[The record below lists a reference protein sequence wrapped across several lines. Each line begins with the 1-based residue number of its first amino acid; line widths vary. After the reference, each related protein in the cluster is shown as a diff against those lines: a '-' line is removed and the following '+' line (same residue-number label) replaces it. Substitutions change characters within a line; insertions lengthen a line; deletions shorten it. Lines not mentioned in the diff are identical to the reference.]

1 MSEKVRLTAEEI
13 KKISDH
19 MKSVMKMSSDAR
31 EVFIAMT
38 IGEVYDVEL
47 PVPEVIESISRVARA
62 GNRPEDNHVYYLIPT
77 NIDKKVFTLTSNCN
91 VTQVQVT
98 PNTRTELTFTDL
110 VSPDFWVCL
119 KDFLTGDHDAL
130 QFYADSIN
138 EAMDRQEIYAVL
150 QLLEAGVTDTGN
162 THTTESGETELT
174 YPVLVNMVRSLAKY
188 GSKFVLI
195 SGANVTTDIMLMDFN
210 ANTFRQY
217 GLENLRIQLMPIET
231 QTVDVNGS
239 GQEAIIDADTAYL
252 VAVSDS
258 KGNKPVLFA
267 RRKVSIAGDMA
278 DTTVVAKERL
288 IFDTGNI
295 KNIGATVKFARGKA
309 GYEEYGAVLI
319 NKYTIAKFTK

>member
-1 MSEKVRLTAEEI
+1 MSKEKLNAEQL

-19 MKSVMKMSSDAR
+19 MKTVLNMSADAR

-38 IGEVYDVEL
+38 VGDVYDVEL
-47 PVPEVIESISRVARA
+47 PIPEVIEAISRTVRA
-62 GNRPEDNHVYYLIPT
+62 GNRPEDNHVYYLVPS
-77 NIDKKVFTLTSNCN
+77 NIDKKVYTLTSNCN
-91 VTQVQVT
+91 VTQQQVT

-138 EAMDRQEIYAVL
+138 EAMNRQEIYAVL

-162 THTTESGETELT
+162 SFTLDSGDDALT
-174 YPVLVNMVRSLAKY
+174 YPKLVEMIRSLAKY
-188 GSKFVLI
+188 GTNFVLI

-217 GLENLRIQLMPIET
+217 GLENLRIKHYPIEDL
-231 QTVDVNGS
+231 TVDVNGS
-239 GQEAIIDADTAYL
+239 GQQEVIDEDTAYL
-252 VAVSDS
+252 VAVSDA
-258 KGNKPVLFA
+258 KGNKPVVFA
-267 RRKVSIAGDMA
+267 RRKISPLADMA
-278 DTTVVAKERL
+278 DTTIVAKERA
-288 IFDTGNI
+288 IIDTGNM
-295 KNIGATVKFARGKA
+295 KNVGSTVKFARGKA

-319 NKYTIAKFTK
+319 NKYTVAKFTK

>member
-1 MSEKVRLTAEEI
+1 MSKEKLTAEQL

-19 MKSVMKMSSDAR
+19 MKTVLNMSADAR

-38 IGEVYDVEL
+38 IGDVYDVEL
-47 PVPEVIESISRVARA
+47 PIPEVIESISRIARA
-62 GNRPEDNHVYYLIPT
+62 GNRPEDNHVYYLVPST
-77 NIDKKVFTLTSNCN
+77 LDKKVYTLTSNCN

-110 VSPDFWVCL
+110 VSPDFWVCI

-162 THTTESGETELT
+162 SFTLDSGDDALT
-174 YPVLVNMVRSLAKY
+174 YPKLVEMVRSLAKY
-188 GSKFVLI
+188 GTNFVLI

-217 GLENLRIQLMPIET
+217 GLDNLRIKLQPIEEL
-231 QTVDVNGS
+231 TVDVNGS
-239 GQEAIIDADTAYL
+239 GQASVIDPDVAYL
-252 VAVSDS
+252 VAVSDA
-258 KGNKPVLFA
+258 KGNRPVVFA
-267 RRKVSIAGDMA
+267 RRKISPLADMA
-278 DTTVVAKERL
+278 DTKVIAKERA
-288 IFDTGNI
+288 IIDTGNM
-295 KNIGATVKFARGKA
+295 KNVGSTVKFARGKA

-319 NKYTIAKFTK
+319 NKYTVAKFTK